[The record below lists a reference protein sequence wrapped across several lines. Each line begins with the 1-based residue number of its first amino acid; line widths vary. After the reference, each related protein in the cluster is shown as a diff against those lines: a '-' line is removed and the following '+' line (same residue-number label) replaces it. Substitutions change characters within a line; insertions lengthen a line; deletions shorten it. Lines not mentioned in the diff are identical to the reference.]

1 MNLEYIK
8 ENFLK
13 KIDIIE
19 NNQKLQELKVEF
31 LGKKSEISEL
41 LKNMGSLSI
50 DDKKIMGPKINEVR
64 NFITEQIKNK
74 EEYFQ
79 EQEIIKNLN
88 LETLDI
94 TIPCRS
100 EEKCSI
106 HPLSKVQNELE
117 QIFISMGFSI
127 TDGPEIEDDWHC
139 FEALNVP
146 KHHPARQ
153 MQDTFYLK
161 DYNNDKIV
169 LRTQTTSIQSR
180 EMETNKPPFKFI
192 VSGSTYRSEA
202 DATHCPMFHQMDGVY
217 IDKCINM
224 QDLKDCLTTFC
235 KKYFNL
241 NDVPL
246 RFRPSYFPFTTP
258 SIEIDIKCSKEQG
271 KLILGKGEDW
281 MEILGA
287 GMIHPNVMKNMN
299 IDSNE
304 YQGFAFGIGIERMAM
319 LKYGIRDM
327 RNLYDGDIRFLREY
341 GFNILK

>member
-1 MNLEYIK
+1 MNLSAIR
-8 ENFLK
+8 ENFIE
-13 KIDIIE
+13 KINSVD
-19 NNQKLQELKVEF
+19 NAQKLQELKVEF
-31 LGKKSEISEL
+31 LGKKSEISES
-41 LKNMGSLSI
+41 LKRMGSLSI
-50 DDKKIMGPKINEVR
+50 EEKKVVGPQINEVR
-64 NFITEQIKNK
+64 EFITKQIKDK

-79 EQEIIKNLN
+79 EQEILKNLN
-88 LETLDI
+88 LEAMDI
-94 TIPCRS
+94 TIPCRI

-106 HPLSKVQNELE
+106 HPLSKVQYELE

-139 FEALNVP
+139 FESLNVP

-153 MQDTFYLK
+153 MQDTFYLNSIG
-161 DYNNDKIV
+161 DEKIV

-180 EMETNKPPFKFI
+180 EMENNKPPFKFI
-192 VSGSTYRSEA
+192 VSGNTFRSEV
-202 DATHCPMFHQMDGVY
+202 DATHCPMFHQLDGVY
-217 IDKCINM
+217 IDKNINM
-224 QDLKDCLTTFC
+224 QDLKDCLITFC

-241 NDVPL
+241 KEVPL

-258 SIEIDIKCSKEQG
+258 SIEIDIKCLKDKG
-271 KLILGKGEDW
+271 KLILGQGDDW

-287 GMIHPNVMKNMN
+287 GMVHPNVLKNVH
-299 IDSNE
+299 IDSEE